1 MNDMMMR
8 YTLFPPAGPLQL
20 TLRLPASKSISNR
33 VLVLHALARGS
44 EVPENLSTCDDTC
57 VMLRAFSSPT
67 DVVDIMAAGTA
78 MRFLTAYYSVTPGKR
93 LLTGT
98 TRMQQRPVGILV
110 NALRSLGARIT
121 YTGKEGY
128 PPLSITGTPLQGGKV
143 TLAGNVSSQYIS
155 ALLMIGP
162 VLPDG
167 LELQLTGNLVSRPY
181 IDLTLQLM
189 RRFGARCGWA
199 GDERRIVVSPGG
211 YNDTPFVVESDWSAA
226 SYWYELLALQ
236 TAAAKRAGS
245 EVFGSVELLGLFAHS
260 DQGDSRV
267 AELFTHLGIDT
278 AYTDKG
284 VRLTCGGDAVQSF
297 EADLVEVPDL
307 AQTMVVTCC
316 LMGIPFRFSGVQSLR
331 IKETDRIQ
339 ALICELRKLGYRL
352 QAEDNGVLA
361 WQGARCRAD
370 EAPVI
375 ATYEDHRMALAFA
388 PVSLMLPGITV
399 AQPFVVSKSYPDY
412 WRDLREAGFRVEETD
427 A

>member
-1 MNDMMMR
+1 MR
-8 YTLFPPAGPLQL
+8 YTLFPPAGPLGL

-44 EVPENLSTCDDTC
+44 EVPLNLSTCDDTC
-57 VMLRAFSSPT
+57 VMLRAFSSSA

-98 TRMQQRPVGILV
+98 TRMQQRPIGILV

-128 PPLSITGTPLQGGKV
+128 PPLSITGAPLQGGKV

-162 VLPDG
+162 VLPGG

-189 RRFGARCGWA
+189 RRYGARCGWE
-199 GDERRIVVSPGG
+199 GDGRRIVVSPGG
-211 YNDTPFVVESDWSAA
+211 YKDTPFLVESDWSAA

-236 TAAAKRAGS
+236 AAAAKSAGS
-245 EVFGSVELLGLFAHS
+245 DATGSVELSGLFAHS

-267 AELFTHLGIDT
+267 AELFKRLGIDT
-278 AYTDKG
+278 TYTDKG
-284 VRLTCGGDAVQSF
+284 VCLTCGVDAVQSL

-316 LMGIPFRFSGVQSLR
+316 LMGIPFRFSGLQSLR

-352 QAEDNGVLA
+352 QAEDSGVLA

-388 PVSLMLPGITV
+388 PVALMRPGITI

-412 WRDLREAGFRVEETD
+412 WRDLRGAGFRVEETD